1 MEMKLEVGMVVDDDI
16 VMIENIVSNVEE
28 GIEKFKEDIVGRKEV
43 KGKII

>member
-1 MEMKLEVGMVVDDDI
+1 MVVDDDI